1 MEQLYQSLVDYFGTQ
16 QKAAQALSVDQT
28 TVSGWVCGKWSMSAR
43 AAMRAERITEGDFT
57 KEQLCPAVFADSE
70 TDPAA

>member
-16 QKAAQALSVDQT
+16 QKTAQALNVDQT

-57 KEQLCPAVFADSE
+57 KERLCPAVFSESE